1 MIQKLS
7 PRLQTCAD
15 LVSQCGTACDVGT
28 DHAYLAVWLI
38 QNGRCSHVTA
48 SDIGEGPLRSAA
60 QTVAQAGLSDQI
72 TLKLTDGLNGLAPSD
87 FSDIVIAGMG
97 GETIAVILGAADFSQ
112 RDTRLI
118 LQPMTRGTYLRCWL
132 AEHGFALLE
141 EIAVQEGDRIY
152 TVMLAQF
159 TGASYHRT
167 PYQAEIGALKQ
178 SDETARRYIAKQ
190 AARIRRKANGAQ
202 SAGADKAEE
211 FSLADA
217 LEAWANGGTV

>member
-15 LVSQCGTACDVGT
+15 LVSQGGTACDVGT

-38 QNGRCSHVTA
+38 QNGRCTRVTA

-72 TLKLTDGLNGLAPSD
+72 TLQLTDGLNGLAPSD
-87 FSDIVIAGMG
+87 FSDIIIAGMG
-97 GETIAVILGAADFSQ
+97 GETIAAILGAADFSQ

-132 AEHGFALLE
+132 AEHGFAGRYLRVSADHFVKHASIPSILDQLE
-141 EIAVQEGDRIY
+141 MSEQAVC
-152 TVMLAQF
+152 
-159 TGASYHRT
+159 
-167 PYQAEIGALKQ
+167 
-178 SDETARRYIAKQ
+178 RYIYEYGNK
-190 AARIRRKANGAQ
+190 N
-202 SAGADKAEE
+202 
-211 FSLADA
+211 
-217 LEAWANGGTV
+217 